1 MLPRQSIS
9 NVDALMWTLYV
20 DHGEALLAYATRLTR
35 DRQVAGDVVRET
47 LLRVWRQADA
57 RTGELRSA
65 QAWLHAVAREVAT
78 DRSWREP
85 GGQAPD
91 PVGPPPIPDRCS
103 VSAVEHAV
111 LIRRAGQMWRVEMG
125 SRGVLVPD
133 NIGTRYLESL
143 LANPGREI
151 AAIDLVASRG
161 SADRALA
168 GGLPVSDQPVLD
180 DRAKREYRAKLAELQ
195 FEIDEHE
202 ANNDVARAEQVRA
215 QHARLV
221 AELTSAV
228 GLGGRTRTFTGA
240 EERARIA
247 VGKAIRRAINRIHA
261 VDPAVGEALRVT
273 VRTGIRCSYRMR

>member
-1 MLPRQSIS
+1 
-9 NVDALMWTLYV
+9 
-20 DHGEALLAYATRLTR
+20 
-35 DRQVAGDVVRET
+35 
-47 LLRVWRQADA
+47 
-57 RTGELRSA
+57 
-65 QAWLHAVAREVAT
+65 
-78 DRSWREP
+78 
-85 GGQAPD
+85 
-91 PVGPPPIPDRCS
+91 
-103 VSAVEHAV
+103 
-111 LIRRAGQMWRVEMG
+111 MWRVEMG

-247 VGKAIRRAINRIHA
+247 VGKAIRRAINRIDA
-261 VDPAVGEALRVT
+261 VDPAVGEALRAT